1 MYLNHF
7 SLARLPFDFLL
18 DPDLTYWSPGLK
30 ALWAEVTQRLG
41 NGHSPQFV
49 VARAGCGKSLF
60 LHLLALHSIDQGHN
74 CAYIDAASQR
84 ADLFESL
91 SQAYG
96 LEYPSQNEEQY
107 LTWFESFLASSRLG
121 GIQNVLLLDNAHRM
135 DPQDLQKLVYLV
147 KIRIDNTPLLH
158 VVATVTEGEGDAA
171 LELLAA
177 NQISVAPRPLP
188 PLDIEHTGAYIAHR
202 LKAAGHESGDLFDDD
217 VVEWI
222 HARSRGIPREINYY
236 ADLFMTHAYLRHQ
249 RRIHARLIQ
258 LVDPT
263 DTRSKPKEARPGP
276 VARPEKDES
285 KGKQSPSQHPEVSSD
300 NDGKANGKAGGES
313 HAPVQ
318 PTQTHASPEPRRK
331 TAPAAKASQAPKAKS
346 ATSKPHTSGQVTT
359 ARGQEPPAA
368 KRTETKATAAKPQT
382 PRPDETKAAPAT
394 ETATDKAPP
403 PPPSAGQPA
412 TKPEDEA
419 PAANRRGLFLAAAA
433 LVMLVLAG
441 LVLLQTDDAEEVRPI
456 QQATADG
463 VEGEGTNTPIPVTRT
478 PPTPDQD
485 ASTTQ
490 TKEPAPARMA
500 AQDVTPKVAETAQA
514 APKPAVAPRSST
526 QAKEKTVSPQGAS
539 PGRDGKAKPKSEEPQ
554 KPAKTVFA
562 KAEQP
567 SPKNNQAALQKTAPP
582 PTPKPRRLEAAAEE
596 GTDDSTSTQSVPE
609 ASDDTE
615 TASPSPT
622 PQAAGSEFASFT
634 PAPNGQDTLMAV
646 QALDNLV
653 HRFQWAYENA
663 DEHVLAE
670 IFDPNIRTNENS
682 GRDAI
687 LKEYGQF
694 FRVTQS
700 RRLAIGPIEWQTSGA
715 VSTGVGRFTA
725 YVVTK
730 RGKERTFTGT
740 LTIETIATPKGPKIT
755 ALYYR
760 YDS

>member
-1 MYLNHF
+1 MYLNYF
-7 SLARLPFDFLL
+7 SLTRPPFDFLL
-18 DPDLTYWSPGLK
+18 EPDSTYWSPGLK
-30 ALWAEVTQRLG
+30 ALWTEVIQRLG

-49 VARAGCGKSLF
+49 IGRSGCGKSLF

-74 CAYIDAASQR
+74 CAYIDAAGHR

-91 SQAYG
+91 SHAYG

-121 GIQNVLLLDNAHRM
+121 GIQNVLLLDNVHRL
-135 DPQDLQKLVYLV
+135 DPQALQKLVYLV

-158 VVATVTEGEGDAA
+158 VVATVGEDEEREA

-177 NQISVAPRPLP
+177 NQISVTPRPLP
-188 PLDIEHTGAYIAHR
+188 PLDLEHTGAYIVHR
-202 LKAAGHESGDLFDDD
+202 LKAAGHDSGDLFDEE

-236 ADLFMTHAYLRHQ
+236 ADLFLTHAYLRHQ

-263 DTRSKPKEARPGP
+263 DTTRKTKEARAGIVSESAGEDRSERGEGSPRVTKETASDHKEGKKGKKSAEPTAQAASGPAPKDRRPDATDGGTKTPRGAEPAGPGP
-276 VARPEKDES
+276 ESRPSAPQAETGLEKHKAD
-285 KGKQSPSQHPEVSSD
+285 KGTDKTEQ
-300 NDGKANGKAGGES
+300 
-313 HAPVQ
+313 
-318 PTQTHASPEPRRK
+318 ASP
-331 TAPAAKASQAPKAKS
+331 ASKD
-346 ATSKPHTSGQVTT
+346 
-359 ARGQEPPAA
+359 QE
-368 KRTETKATAAKPQT
+368 K
-382 PRPDETKAAPAT
+382 
-394 ETATDKAPP
+394 
-403 PPPSAGQPA
+403 QPA
-412 TKPEDEA
+412 TTTSGKTSPPPKAERPPSPPPKEEA
-419 PAANRRGLFLAAAA
+419 PPATNRRGLFLAAAA
-433 LVMLVLAG
+433 SLMLVLAG
-441 LVLLQTDDAEEVRPI
+441 LVLLRVDDAGETQPTQE
-456 QQATADG
+456 ATAEAT
-463 VEGEGTNTPIPVTRT
+463 EGQRLNTPIPVTRT
-478 PPTPDQD
+478 PPAPVAEKAPAADGEPPTRVAKQASAPQTVDAAKTEPKKPTPADSPSPPRTHTEKKP
-485 ASTTQ
+485 APSGEVAAPKATPKAEEPKKPAATTLLAKAEPRPE
-490 TKEPAPARMA
+490 TSPAPA
-500 AQDVTPKVAETAQA
+500 K
-514 APKPAVAPRSST
+514 
-526 QAKEKTVSPQGAS
+526 AS
-539 PGRDGKAKPKSEEPQ
+539 PPP
-554 KPAKTVFA
+554 
-562 KAEQP
+562 
-567 SPKNNQAALQKTAPP
+567 PP
-582 PTPKPRRLEAAAEE
+582 PTPRPSAADEE
-596 GTDDSTSTQSVPE
+596 GKGA
-609 ASDDTE
+609 ASS
-615 TASPSPT
+615 AQ
-622 PQAAGSEFASFT
+622 QAAGGEAEVAPPAPPPQETDSEFASFT
-634 PAPNGQDTLMAV
+634 PAPRGQDTLMAV

-682 GRDAI
+682 GREAI

>member
-30 ALWAEVTQRLG
+30 TLWTEVTQRLG

-49 VARAGCGKSLF
+49 VGRAGCGKSLF

-74 CAYIDAASQR
+74 CAYIDAAGQR

-121 GIQNVLLLDNAHRM
+121 GIQNVLLLDNVHRM
-135 DPQDLQKLVYLV
+135 DPQALQKLVYLV

-158 VVATVTEGEGDAA
+158 VVATVTEGEGDEA

-188 PLDIEHTGAYIAHR
+188 PLDVTHTGAYIAHR
-202 LKAAGHESGDLFDDD
+202 LKAAGHDSGDLFDDD

-222 HARSRGIPREINYY
+222 HTRSRGIPREINYY

-263 DTRSKPKEARPGP
+263 DSARKPKEAAVGTVEKTEKPGEGKP
-276 VARPEKDES
+276 AEGKPSSQPAKAATDGTGKTNRKTAEPAGPTEART
-285 KGKQSPSQHPEVSSD
+285 
-300 NDGKANGKAGGES
+300 A
-313 HAPVQ
+313 
-318 PTQTHASPEPRRK
+318 PEPRRK
-331 TAPAAKASQAPKAKS
+331 AEPAPKAAETKPAEPKTSPAGQGEPAAKPTKKEDRQSEKGKGASAPGAASGKAS
-346 ATSKPHTSGQVTT
+346 
-359 ARGQEPPAA
+359 
-368 KRTETKATAAKPQT
+368 
-382 PRPDETKAAPAT
+382 
-394 ETATDKAPP
+394 PP
-403 PPPSAGQPA
+403 PTGEQPTA
-412 TKPEDEA
+412 PEPEQENET

-441 LVLLQTDDAEEVRPI
+441 LVLLQIDDGQEPRPAP
-456 QQATADG
+456 QAAVDST
-463 VEGEGTNTPIPVTRT
+463 EGDRPNTPIPVTRT
-478 PPTPDQD
+478 PPS
-485 ASTTQ
+485 ST
-490 TKEPAPARMA
+490 EPPVETGEKPPVRVAK
-500 AQDVTPKVAETAQA
+500 QDVA
-514 APKPAVAPRSST
+514 
-526 QAKEKTVSPQGAS
+526 EKT
-539 PGRDGKAKPKSEEPQ
+539 E
-554 KPAKTVFA
+554 KPAKTPSKPAPAPRAEKQAGEKAPTARASAPARDEKPQPKREEPKKPANTRVA
-562 KAEQP
+562 KAEP
-567 SPKNNQAALQKTAPP
+567 SAPP
-582 PTPKPRRLEAAAEE
+582 EKTPKEAPTPPPRAAETIQE
-596 GTDDSTSTQSVPE
+596 EADSTPAQPAPGPSGEAVADTPE
-609 ASDDTE
+609 PPVQE
-615 TASPSPT
+615 G
-622 PQAAGSEFASFT
+622 GSEFASFT
-634 PAPNGQDTLMAV
+634 PAPSGQDTLMAV

-687 LKEYGQF
+687 LNEYGQF